1 MYLYIHIYIYTYI
14 DGANAYT
21 LRYVDPRDPCHL
33 KAPGAIKPYG
43 YRIYGL
49 RGLGFRGYRV

>member
-1 MYLYIHIYIYTYI
+1 MGPMHIRYGTW
-14 DGANAYT
+14 T
-21 LRYVDPRDPCHL
+21 LRDPCHL

-49 RGLGFRGYRV
+49 RGLGSRGYRV